1 MEEQEPLTRLDPDAA
16 ASARREP
23 SRESHPPPVPPLLV
37 DVRRYRWAVGIIGLA
52 VVIGFSAYGFLT
64 HHAGTTGVPVGQR
77 LHWFAAPLADSDL
90 QGDANL
96 RPPCTL
102 ARHDPRALNLCLD
115 ARRTAIVVA
124 FFVPQSP
131 ACVRQVQALQT
142 LSTRYPVGRVQ
153 FLAVAVGTSHG
164 RAAALVRA
172 HHWTIPVAYDPDGA
186 VGEQYGVVVCPMAE
200 LAARGGIV
208 RARLIGQRWQTTA
221 ALTPYVA
228 ALANGSR

>member
-1 MEEQEPLTRLDPDAA
+1 MDEDEPLTRLDPDAA
-16 ASARREP
+16 ACTRREP
-23 SRESHPPPVPPLLV
+23 LPPSDPPPVPPLLV

-96 RPPCTL
+96 RPSCTP
-102 ARHDPRALNLCLD
+102 ASHDPRALNLCLD
-115 ARRTAIVVA
+115 AQRTAVVVA
-124 FFVPQSP
+124 FFVPQLP

-142 LSTRYPVGRVQ
+142 LSARYPARRVQ
-153 FLAVAVGTSHG
+153 FLAVAVGTSHA

-172 HHWTIPVAYDPDGA
+172 HRWTIPVAYDPDGA

-208 RARLIGQRWQTTA
+208 RARLIGARWQTSA
-221 ALTPYVA
+221 ALAPEVA
-228 ALANGSR
+228 ALATASR